1 MRAST
6 HGWRGS
12 FGWGWVCPCDIRS
25 DGDLSFLVPGQRS
38 PTHTIGAQRPTESGA
53 TGLAF
58 SMRILDLYLAK
69 VLLNQILVVIAVL
82 AGIFAFVT
90 FIDQVSYL
98 GTGNYSL
105 WDALRYVAL
114 STPRILYEVFP
125 MAVLIGAIMGLS
137 LLALDSEL
145 IVMRASGVSIGQITA
160 AVLKLGLVLAL
171 IGLVIGEFLTPWSE
185 TLAQRGRA
193 QALEQNIEQK
203 SNSGLWMRDG
213 GTFVNVREV
222 LPDLSLRDIRVFQFD
237 TMSQLR
243 ALVHADRG
251 AFDDNAWDLS
261 GVRQTLIDKEGFT
274 QVSAAEKARWQ
285 TSVTPQTM
293 SVFLVQPDQ
302 LSLLQLRKYIAHLLT
317 NLQDARSFELAY
329 WSKLTLP
336 LAIAVMLLLAIPFV
350 FGSIRANRMGR
361 NLFVGIMI
369 GIVFFAASKALGY
382 VVIVYKLPPL
392 LGATLPTLGFAAA
405 AGFLYQRIR

>member
-1 MRAST
+1 
-6 HGWRGS
+6 
-12 FGWGWVCPCDIRS
+12 
-25 DGDLSFLVPGQRS
+25 
-38 PTHTIGAQRPTESGA
+38 
-53 TGLAF
+53 
-58 SMRILDLYLAK
+58 MRILDLYLAK

-105 WDALRYVAL
+105 WDALLYVAL

-185 TLAQRGRA
+185 TLAARTSASARAEHRAKIKFGSLDARWRHFRKRPRGIAR
-193 QALEQNIEQK
+193 
-203 SNSGLWMRDG
+203 
-213 GTFVNVREV
+213 
-222 LPDLSLRDIRVFQFD
+222 LSLRDIRVFQFD

-261 GVRQTLIDKEGFT
+261 GVRQTLIDREGFT

-329 WSKLTLP
+329 WSKL
-336 LAIAVMLLLAIPFV
+336 
-350 FGSIRANRMGR
+350 N
-361 NLFVGIMI
+361 
-369 GIVFFAASKALGY
+369 FAARDCGH
-382 VVIVYKLPPL
+382 
-392 LGATLPTLGFAAA
+392 AAA
-405 AGFLYQRIR
+405 CYSVCIWEHTCQSHGEKSFCRHHDRDRIFCRQ